1 MLQPLPIDDEL
12 VREIA
17 YGLESKKPY
26 RGSGEWNT
34 LQQWNQIKGFDS
46 STRVPEASEPQES
59 MGPLEESGEQ
69 LEFEE
74 EAAVEPRRTRPEQP
88 VEEYVREYLEEH
100 EDPDLDFFTWKI
112 AIAYGFTGAEAGELI
127 RRIQTELY
135 RDSADTGETLTCCP
149 LCKRHGADTRL
160 IMNQTGDP
168 RLSQLTLKQFIIN
181 SRGGQGRL
189 SR

>member
-1 MLQPLPIDDEL
+1 MQPLPIDDEL

-26 RGSGEWNT
+26 RGSSEWNT
-34 LQQWNQIKGFDS
+34 LQQWNQIKGLDS
-46 STRVPEASEPQES
+46 STRVPEASDSQES

-88 VEEYVREYLEEH
+88 AEACVQEYLEEH
-100 EDPDLDFFTWKI
+100 EDPDLDFFTWEI
-112 AIAYGFTGAEAGELI
+112 AIAYGFTEVEAGELI
-127 RRIQTELY
+127 RRIQTELH
-135 RDSADTGETLTCCP
+135 RDSGDTLETLTRCLPCM
-149 LCKRHGADTRL
+149 RHGADTRL
-160 IMNQTGDP
+160 IMNQAGDP
-168 RLSQLTLKQFIIN
+168 WLSQLTLEQFVRNIIGEL
-181 SRGGQGRL
+181 RRL